1 MSERLVLDR
10 GPLRVTVGL
19 EPFAI
24 EIRRGRRLI
33 SELRLWAAAGE
44 ARDQFIQLTEGVI
57 ASDELER
64 PLRFGTAARN
74 GRRFEGE
81 LGAVLVELEDE
92 RVVVHFEPAAGL
104 F

>member
-44 ARDQFIQLTEGVI
+44 ARDQFIQ
-57 ASDELER
+57 R
-64 PLRFGTAARN
+64 PKG
-74 GRRFEGE
+74 
-81 LGAVLVELEDE
+81 
-92 RVVVHFEPAAGL
+92 
-104 F
+104 